1 MLITFKSKAAADILM
16 YEAHAKRLLDLLG
29 KDVQRGII
37 TAAET
42 GAAIQKLEAEIEAER
57 RREHEAEDDAR
68 RQAQAHGQ
76 DKTDI
81 EAERE
86 LHAAKTVSFGARA
99 YPLLEML
106 RAAHAEGRDVVW
118 GV

>member
-16 YEAHAKRLLDLLG
+16 YEEHARPLLELLG
-29 KDVQRGII
+29 KETARGII

-42 GAAIQKLEAEIEAER
+42 AQAIDTLQAAIEAER
-57 RREHEAEDDAR
+57 AREAELAAQQEAQEQDDDDFDAEER
-68 RQAQAHGQ
+68 R
-76 DKTDI
+76 
-81 EAERE
+81 RV
-86 LHAAKTVSFGARA
+86 AKKNVSFGARA

-106 RAAHAEGRDVVW
+106 RAANAGGRDIVW

>member
-16 YEAHAKRLLDLLG
+16 YKDHAKLLLDVLG
-29 KDVQRGII
+29 KDAERGII

-42 GAAIQKLEAEIEAER
+42 GAAIEKLQAEIEAER
-57 RREHEAEDDAR
+57 AREAELAAQREAEAEDEDRFDAEDR
-68 RQAQAHGQ
+68 KR
-76 DKTDI
+76 
-81 EAERE
+81 
-86 LHAAKTVSFGARA
+86 LAAKTVSFGARA

-106 RAAHAEGRDVVW
+106 RAANAAGRDVVW